1 MVRHMT
7 KEQIQ
12 TYTLRVS
19 QASGCELIVIL
30 YDIILE
36 DVEAAKAAKASGDIE
51 AWRAD
56 LKHAMRFVNEL
67 QSILDFSVPL
77 SYQLASLYIY
87 VNRQLTRA
95 WAGGKEEPLADV
107 VMVIEKLRAG
117 FEGIRDQDEGGPVM
131 QNVQQV
137 YAVLTYGKGSL
148 NETYLNPQDY
158 NRGFRA

>member
-1 MVRHMT
+1 MRIRMT

-19 QASGCELIVIL
+19 QASSCEMILIL

-36 DVEAAKAAKASGDIE
+36 DVQTAKEAKARGDME
-51 AWRAD
+51 AYRSD
-56 LKHAMRFVNEL
+56 LKHAGLFLNEL
-67 QSILDFSVPL
+67 MQALDFSVPL
-77 SYQLASLYIY
+77 SYQLMSLYLFI
-87 VNRQLTRA
+87 NRQLTRA
-95 WAGGKEEPLADV
+95 WAGGREEMLQDV

-117 FEGIRDQDEGGPVM
+117 FDGSKDQDKEGPVM

-137 YAVLTYGKGSL
+137 YAGLTYGRGSL
-148 NETYLNPQDY
+148 NESYLSPQDY